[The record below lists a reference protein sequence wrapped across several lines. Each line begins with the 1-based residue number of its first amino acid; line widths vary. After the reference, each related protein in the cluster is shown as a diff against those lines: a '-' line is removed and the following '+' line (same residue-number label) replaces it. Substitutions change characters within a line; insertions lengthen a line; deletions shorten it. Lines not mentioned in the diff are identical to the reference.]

1 MEKRNRAISAFYL
14 LFFSAWM
21 SCGVAHAGNWSGF
34 YDKKTLTY
42 WGEQM
47 PPGIN
52 ENLHEVVWPKLTQ
65 EEKEALAGAVLSFPP
80 EDSKHPM
87 NFYAQ
92 ANGQRKTIVMPISSL
107 RFYGDLA
114 MAYAWLNTNKYSL
127 DPVTDYLAMLKY
139 QWPAKLTT
147 KPYRPLEV
155 LGIPASAR
163 EDSHVQNVFQRAFG
177 TCVVFVM
184 AHELGH
190 LYYGHPSYDTVSAEV
205 ARANEEQADQF
216 ALEIM
221 RRIGEAPL
229 GMPLFFTILAHLEP
243 YSGDVGYLENRA
255 RSTHPVTA
263 GRIRAIAR
271 ALEKSSEDYSRTG
284 ANPARKSLEIRNV
297 ATQLDVIAVNLEDKG
312 VQELLRQKGL
322 SAQPELLGP
331 RRPGEISSMA
341 AGESTDSHVL
351 FTGAYQ
357 GDWIDA
363 KGTSLPGEL
372 ILKRQGENVTGTY
385 SFGVGTVTLKG
396 VIDGEQLYYNWK
408 WGTDYFGKG
417 VLRAATPAGEEL
429 SGTWGYTKADKGAGT
444 WKLRR
449 KGR

>member
-1 MEKRNRAISAFYL
+1 MEKRNRAISAFYF
-14 LFFSAWM
+14 LFLT
-21 SCGVAHAGNWSGF
+21 SCGVADAGDWSGF
-34 YDKKTLTY
+34 YEKKTLTY

-65 EEKEALAGAVLSFPP
+65 EEKEALVGVVLSFPA
-80 EDSKHPM
+80 EDSQHPM

-92 ANGQRKTIVMPISSL
+92 ANGQRKTIVMPVSSL

-155 LGIPASAR
+155 LGIPANAR
-163 EDSHVQNVFQRAFG
+163 EDSHVYNVFQRAFG

-190 LYYGHPSYDTVSAEV
+190 LYYRHPSYDTVSAEA
-205 ARANEEQADQF
+205 ARANEDQADQF

-229 GMPLFFTILAHLEP
+229 GMPLFFTILAHLES
-243 YSGDVGYLENRA
+243 YSGDAGYLENRA

-263 GRIRAIAR
+263 SRIRAIAR
-271 ALEKSSEDYSRTG
+271 ALEKSSEDYSRTS
-284 ANPARKSLEIRNV
+284 ANPARKSLDIRNV
-297 ATQLDVIAVNLEDKG
+297 ATQLDVIALNLEDKG

-331 RRPGEISSMA
+331 RRPGEPSSTA
-341 AGESTDSHVL
+341 AGASTDSQGL
-351 FTGAYQ
+351 FSGAYQ
-357 GDWIDA
+357 GDWMNA
-363 KGTSLPGEL
+363 KGTSFPGEL
-372 ILKRQGENVTGTY
+372 ILKRQGENVAGTY

-396 VIDGEQLYYNWK
+396 VISGERLYYNWK

-417 VLRAATPAGEEL
+417 VLQAATTGGEEL
-429 SGTWGYTKADKGAGT
+429 SGTWGYTKTDEGAGT
-444 WKLRR
+444 WKLHR

>member
-1 MEKRNRAISAFYL
+1 MEKRSSAISAFYL
-14 LFFSAWM
+14 LFFGALM
-21 SCGVAHAGNWSGF
+21 SCGVADAANWSGF

-65 EEKEALAGAVLSFPP
+65 EEKEALAGVVLSFPP
-80 EDSKHPM
+80 EDSQHPM

-92 ANGQRKTIVMPISSL
+92 ANGQRKTIVMPVSSL

-155 LGIPASAR
+155 LGIPANAR
-163 EDSHVQNVFQRAFG
+163 EDSHVYNVFQRAFG

-190 LYYGHPSYDTVSAEV
+190 LYYRHPSYDTVSAEA

-229 GMPLFFTILAHLEP
+229 GMPLFFTILAHLES
-243 YSGDVGYLENRA
+243 YSGDAGYLENRA

-284 ANPARKSLEIRNV
+284 ANPAKKSLDIRNV

-331 RRPGEISSMA
+331 RRPGESVAIDSGTP
-341 AGESTDSHVL
+341 GESRTL
-351 FTGAYQ
+351 FSGAYH
-357 GDWIDA
+357 GEWIDA
-363 KGTSLPGEL
+363 KGISLPVDL
-372 ILKRQGENVTGTY
+372 ILKRQGKDVTGTY
-385 SFGVGTVTLKG
+385 SFGVGNLTLSG
-396 VIDGEQLYYNWK
+396 VIDGEQLHYDWK
-408 WGTDYFGKG
+408 LGNDYFGKG
-417 VLRAATPAGEEL
+417 LLQASPTSEEL
-429 SGTWGYTKADKGAGT
+429 LGTWGYTKSDKGAGI

-449 KGR
+449 KGQ

>member
-1 MEKRNRAISAFYL
+1 MEKKNRIISATYL
-14 LFFSAWM
+14 LFCVGLM
-21 SCGVAHAGNWSGF
+21 SCGAAQAADWSGF

-52 ENLHEVVWPKLTQ
+52 ENLREVVWPKLTQ
-65 EEKEALAGAVLSFPP
+65 EEKKKLAGVVLSFPP
-80 EDSKHPM
+80 EDSQHPM
-87 NFYAQ
+87 NFYAPTD
-92 ANGQRKTIVMPISSL
+92 GERKIVVMPISSL

-114 MAYAWLNTNKYSL
+114 MAYAWLNTNNYSL
-127 DPVTDYLAMLKY
+127 DSVTDYLAMLKY
-139 QWPAKLTT
+139 QWPRGLMT
-147 KPYRPLEV
+147 KPYRPMEV

-163 EDSHVQNVFQRAFG
+163 EDPQVMSVFQRAFG
-177 TCVVFVM
+177 TCVIFIM

-190 LYYGHPSYDTVSAEV
+190 LYYQHRPYESVGVEV
-205 ARANEEQADQF
+205 ARSNEEQADQF

-221 RRIGEAPL
+221 RRIGDAPL
-229 GMPLFFTILAHLEP
+229 GMPLFFTILAHLES
-243 YSGDVGYLENRA
+243 YSGDPNHLEDRA

-271 ALEKSSEDYSRTG
+271 ALERNSEDYSRTG
-284 ANPARKSLEIRNV
+284 ANPVKKSLEIRNV
-297 ATQLDVIAVNLEDKG
+297 ATQLDVIASNLEDKG

-322 SAQPELLGP
+322 SAQPNLLGP
-331 RRPGEISSMA
+331 RRPGEHASTA
-341 AGESTDSHVL
+341 PGESTGSHVL
-351 FTGAYQ
+351 FNGTYQ
-357 GDWIDA
+357 GDWLNE
-363 KGTSLPGEL
+363 KGTSFPGEL

-385 SFGVGTVTLKG
+385 SFGVGSVTLKG
-396 VIDGEQLYYNWK
+396 VIDGERLYYNWK

-417 VLRAATPAGEEL
+417 VLHAATPPGEEL

-449 KGR
+449 KAY

>member
-1 MEKRNRAISAFYL
+1 
-14 LFFSAWM
+14 
-21 SCGVAHAGNWSGF
+21 
-34 YDKKTLTY
+34 
-42 WGEQM
+42 M

-52 ENLHEVVWPKLTQ
+52 ENLREVIWPKLTQ
-65 EEKEALAGAVLSFPP
+65 EEKEKLAGVVLSFPP

-92 ANGQRKTIVMPISSL
+92 ADEQRKTVVMPISSL
-107 RFYGDLA
+107 RLYGDLA

-139 QWPAKLTT
+139 QWPAKLRT
-147 KPYRPLEV
+147 KPYRPMEV
-155 LGIPASAR
+155 LGIPANAR
-163 EDSHVQNVFQRAFG
+163 EDSHVMSVFQRAFG
-177 TCVVFVM
+177 TCVVFIM

-190 LYYGHPSYDTVSAEV
+190 LYYRHPSYDAVEVEV

-243 YSGDVGYLENRA
+243 YSGDAGYLENRA

-263 GRIRAIAR
+263 SRIRAIAR
-271 ALEKSSEDYSRTG
+271 GLEKSGEDYSRSS
-284 ANPARKSLEIRNV
+284 ANTDKKNLKIRNV
-297 ATQLDVIAVNLEDKG
+297 ATEWEVNAVNLKDKG

-322 SAQPELLGP
+322 SVQPESLRP
-331 RRPGEISSMA
+331 RRPGEISSTA

-351 FTGAYQ
+351 FSGAYR
-357 GDWIDA
+357 GDWINE
-363 KGTSLPGEL
+363 KGTSFPGEL

-385 SFGVGTVTLKG
+385 SFGVGSVTLKG

-417 VLRAATPAGEEL
+417 VLQAATPTGEEL

-449 KGR
+449 KGH